1 MSAPRYSLEIEGVS
15 KYFGDKV
22 AVRNLSANIPTGSIY
37 GFLGPNGAGKTT
49 TIRMIMDILHP
60 DNGSISLFGGLTSAN
75 CKDRLGYLPEE
86 KGLYRLRHHACEAK
100 LLQIKRIN
108 KCFNDSNGVIFG
120 DVVVQTSGQQ
130 THLRSAF
137 ALNKR
142 FMREHSA
149 EISHYT
155 FYDRVF
161 THSGHISAIH
171 RISRERPL
179 LRYFEIISSFS
190 IAEIKFSVDV

>member
-15 KYFGDKV
+15 KYYGDKV

-60 DNGSISLFGGLTSAN
+60 DNGSISLFGGLTPAN

-137 ALNKR
+137 ALNKPLHERTLCGDISLYFLRSR
-142 FMREHSA
+142 F
-149 EISHYT
+149 YT
-155 FYDRVF
+155 LWAHFGHPSNLSRTTAPEVF
-161 THSGHISAIH
+161 
-171 RISRERPL
+171 
-179 LRYFEIISSFS
+179 
-190 IAEIKFSVDV
+190 